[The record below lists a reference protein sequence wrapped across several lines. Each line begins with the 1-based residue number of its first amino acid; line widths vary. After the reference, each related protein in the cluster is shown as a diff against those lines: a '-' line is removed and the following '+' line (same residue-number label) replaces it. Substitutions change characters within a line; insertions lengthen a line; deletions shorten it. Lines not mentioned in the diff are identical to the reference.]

1 MKFFALLAIAI
12 CHATAFAATT
22 PASTN
27 TVSWPTTPLSI
38 KDAVEVALRQNSA
51 VLKSQADLEAV
62 YGVVVQTRAIQLP
75 RVAATAAHT
84 LTDQGAIEQAPFA
97 AGIRTPDQAWNV
109 RVQITQSIYEGGKIE
124 SALRTAKLTP
134 LRRHE

>member
-1 MKFFALLAIAI
+1 MNLLPFSSTNSLLPHMKYTALLAAAL
-12 CHATAFAATT
+12 CHTALFAA
-22 PASTN
+22 SN

-75 RVAATAAHT
+75 RVTGSINHSLNILCSNF
-84 LTDQGAIEQAPFA
+84 LTFYCND
-97 AGIRTPDQAWNV
+97 
-109 RVQITQSIYEGGKIE
+109 SM
-124 SALRTAKLTP
+124 
-134 LRRHE
+134 